1 MGLKDP
7 VVALID
13 SDFDDCIWERAI
25 VERAGFRFADA
36 RENAEAASILR
47 MAAGAIV
54 QYTSVDEAFLSS
66 APNLRAV
73 STYGVGTDHID
84 LDISR
89 LRGIEVLCVADYCT
103 QEVADHTLALVLA
116 LIRRVFPL
124 STSVHDGHW
133 ATTGEFGNLRS
144 LGDCTYSIIG
154 FGRIGQAVAQRVA
167 AFGARVLTYD
177 PYASAESLAKL
188 GVESVS
194 LEQAF
199 EADIIS
205 IHMPLTRETRGLI
218 NYRLLDRLPQDAVV
232 VNVSRGEIVD
242 QVALATAIAKGK
254 ILAALDVLQ
263 NEPPLVGDIEN
274 LGPNTI
280 VTPHA
285 AWFSP
290 SAERRVRESA
300 ATQVVKALAQI
311 VIDRKRM

>member
-1 MGLKDP
+1 
-7 VVALID
+7 
-13 SDFDDCIWERAI
+13 
-25 VERAGFRFADA
+25 
-36 RENAEAASILR
+36 
-47 MAAGAIV
+47 
-54 QYTSVDEAFLSS
+54 
-66 APNLRAV
+66 
-73 STYGVGTDHID
+73 
-84 LDISR
+84 
-89 LRGIEVLCVADYCT
+89 
-103 QEVADHTLALVLA
+103 
-116 LIRRVFPL
+116 
-124 STSVHDGHW
+124 
-133 ATTGEFGNLRS
+133 
-144 LGDCTYSIIG
+144 
-154 FGRIGQAVAQRVA
+154 
-167 AFGARVLTYD
+167 
-177 PYASAESLAKL
+177 
-188 GVESVS
+188 
-194 LEQAF
+194 
-199 EADIIS
+199 
-205 IHMPLTRETRGLI
+205 MPLTRETRGLI